1 MSNLKSTNVNSG
13 DPVTYDIINNII
25 LDLYE
30 LDKSSAAKF
39 NLNLTQTGGKDGKDA
54 VSQTIYSTT
63 KTVNVQASKSGGSGA
78 TWDFSKAGFTNP
90 PRCWV
95 QVRSPNTS
103 LTPPQLNFTVIIT
116 NVSNTKMTFR
126 VRGPGK
132 PAQQDATLEFD
143 CFAVEA

>member
-1 MSNLKSTNVNSG
+1 MATLKSTNVNSG

-25 LDLYE
+25 LDLNE
-30 LDKSSAAKF
+30 LNKATAAKF

-63 KTVNVQASKSGGSGA
+63 KSVKVKANVAGGSGA
-78 TWDFSKAGFTNP
+78 TWDFSKAGFTSP

-95 QVRSPNTS
+95 QPRSSNTGLKAS
-103 LTPPQLNFTVIIT
+103 QLNFTVIIT
-116 NVSNTKMTFR
+116 NVSNTSMTFR
-126 VRGPGK
+126 VRGPGS
-132 PAQQDATLEFD
+132 PAQTDADIDFD

>member
-1 MSNLKSTNVNSG
+1 MATLKSTNVNSG

-25 LDLYE
+25 SDLNE
-30 LDKSSAAKF
+30 LNKTTAAKF

-63 KTVNVQASKSGGSGA
+63 KTVNVVASSPNSGA
-78 TWDFSKAGFTNP
+78 TWNYKKAGFLNP

-95 QVRSPNTS
+95 QPRSSAS
-103 LTPPQLNFTVIIT
+103 LTPKQINFTVIIT
-116 NVSNTKMTFR
+116 SVTNESMTFR
-126 VRGPGK
+126 VRGPGGT
-132 PAQQDATLEFD
+132 QQENAKIDFD

>member
-1 MSNLKSTNVNSG
+1 MATLKSTNVNSG

-25 LDLYE
+25 LDLNE
-30 LDKSSAAKF
+30 LNKATAAKF

-63 KTVNVQASKSGGSGA
+63 KLVKIKAATPGGTGA
-78 TWDFSKAGFTNP
+78 TWDFSKAGFKNP

-95 QVRSPNTS
+95 QPRSSAS
-103 LTPPQLNFTVIIT
+103 LKASQLNFTAIIT
-116 NVSNTKMTFR
+116 NVSMTSMTFK
-126 VRGPGK
+126 VRGPGS
-132 PAQQDATLEFD
+132 PAQTDADIEFD